1 MAQPLQHSPLPEG
14 ILGFINGF
22 MRAINTAR
30 LYAIDHALFAEN
42 IQQLQPL
49 LEEAMSDRE
58 FLFLGCAKD
67 AVFFEGD
74 FYQSED
80 PRLKKFYDLA
90 HSLRISH
97 LLIDKKI
104 TSEDLGSFIGLLA
117 GAQQG
122 KGEEVSSALIGEG
135 IKHVKLGLLDY
146 TIFST
151 VRMVA
156 TQLAHSSEDESIWR
170 QLIIGP
176 VAAGTFDLDPERT
189 KKLVSLT
196 ENIDELKNLLIEMDK
211 DMSSKT
217 NNLSIT
223 QRSGLLGN
231 FLKNLGDTLAGID
244 TEKRGPFARQVG
256 DVLDS
261 LGPQLKTQ
269 ILGSVAPEIDGQEER
284 GVIHEIIE
292 AMPDGQFVNLLTDA
306 MKEAGS
312 NSVCFNN
319 LFNRALKKYL
329 DPNLLLTLIR
339 QEMQQISQNKKADHL
354 EQWER
359 LELLMMQ
366 QQQMVELNEQYKS
379 DIEALSTSTQMQKP
393 MVEEDELAR
402 LIETLAPE
410 SLMIPKAKLIINLI
424 SRAHLPWSEALV
436 PHFLKNLGDI
446 LNNFFKQENFPAVA
460 ALLRAI
466 FLSLGDFPQEA
477 LVRKTMGS
485 LVSMEEIQALLGYLL
500 KACSTYDPKETAH
513 MDAVSQLYPEKAGT
527 FFIDTFIDLDEE
539 DSPKTRWLTE
549 TLVGMGPRL
558 SRILAPKIEADS
570 DHALTKL
577 LELAAISTDQHL
589 APVVEP
595 LLEHKHNEIRLMAI
609 NTLGSLHAE
618 GSVPQ
623 LAQILKQKSR
633 IKSKKIKS
641 LQLAAARALAEI
653 GTDGARTVLKEIAEQ
668 GSGDLQAMCRELV

>member
-1 MAQPLQHSPLPEG
+1 
-14 ILGFINGF
+14 
-22 MRAINTAR
+22 
-30 LYAIDHALFAEN
+30 
-42 IQQLQPL
+42 
-49 LEEAMSDRE
+49 
-58 FLFLGCAKD
+58 LGCAKD

-244 TEKRGPFARQVG
+244 PEKRGLFARQVG

-261 LGPQLKTQ
+261 LGPQLKIQ
-269 ILGSVAPEIDGQEER
+269 ILGSVAPEIDGQEEQ

-306 MKEAGS
+306 LKEAGS

-319 LFNRALKKYL
+319 LFNRALKKYP

>member
-1 MAQPLQHSPLPEG
+1 MAQPLQHNPLPEG
-14 ILGFINGF
+14 ILDFINGF

-30 LYAIDHALFAEN
+30 LYAIDHALFTEN

-49 LEEAMSDRE
+49 LEDAMSDRE

-80 PRLKKFYDLA
+80 PRLKKFYDLS

-97 LLIDKKI
+97 LLLDKKI
-104 TSEDLGSFIGLLA
+104 TTEDLGSFIGLLA

-122 KGEEVSSALIGEG
+122 QGEEVSSALNREG

-151 VRMVA
+151 VSMVA

-176 VAAGTFDLDPERT
+176 VAAGTFDLDSERT
-189 KKLVSLT
+189 KKLTSLT
-196 ENIDELKNLLIEMDK
+196 ENGDELKQLLIEMDK
-211 DMSSKT
+211 DMGAKT

-223 QRSGLLGN
+223 QRAGLLGN

-244 TEKRGPFARQVG
+244 PENRVPFAQQV
-256 DVLDS
+256 VVALDS
-261 LGPQLKTQ
+261 LDPQLKIQ
-269 ILGSVAPEIDGQEER
+269 ILGSVAPEIDGQEEQ

-292 AMPDGQFVNLLTDA
+292 AMPDGQFVYLLTDA
-306 MKEAGS
+306 LKEEGA

-319 LFNRALKKYL
+319 LFNRALQKYP
-329 DPNLLLTLIR
+329 DPNLLLTLLR
-339 QEMQQISQNKKADHL
+339 KEKQQVSQGKKAINLDHWEHL
-354 EQWER
+354 ER
-359 LELLMMQ
+359 LMLQ
-366 QQQMVELNEQYKS
+366 QQEMVELNEQYKS
-379 DIEALSTSTQMQKP
+379 EIDALATSAQMQKP
-393 MVEEDELAR
+393 MVEEEELAR
-402 LIETLAPE
+402 LIETIAPD

-424 SRAHLPWSEALV
+424 SRAHSPWSEALV

-446 LNNFFKQENFPAVA
+446 LNSFFKQENFPAVA

-485 LVSMEEIQALLGYLL
+485 LVSMDEIRALLEYLM

-513 MDAVSQLYPEKAGT
+513 MDAVSQLYPEKAGA
-527 FFIDTFIDLDEE
+527 FFIDMFIELDED
-539 DSPKTRWLTE
+539 DSPKTHWLTE
-549 TLVGMGPRL
+549 VLIGLGPRL
-558 SRILAPKIEADS
+558 SRIIGPRIEVDS
-570 DHALTKL
+570 DHVLTKL
-577 LELAAISTDQHL
+577 LELAVISTDQHL

-595 LLEHKHNEIRLMAI
+595 LLEHKHNDIRLTAI
-609 NTLGSLHAE
+609 NTLGSLQAE
-618 GSVPQ
+618 GSVPH
-623 LAQILKQKSR
+623 LAQIMRQKSR
-633 IKSKKIKS
+633 MKSKKVKT

-653 GTDGARTVLKEIAEQ
+653 GTDGARTVLKEIAEE
-668 GSGDLQAMCRELV
+668 GSGELQAMCRELV